1 MDKQPKNARN
11 GRLFARLAGHT
22 EYLKPSGAGFRL
34 REYIET
40 PYDEFGIIDKRELF
54 RRLLGSVSVDFY
66 WDGSYEG
73 PHHLLWPRSHYTT
86 GGAHPERPLSERFR
100 GAPSLRVIL
109 RRDLHDWLHEATQPP
124 QVPSR
129 EVMWHHDHE
138 QGQILRLYDT
148 IRHRSLSKI
157 HGMSHEQKEAYRLRR
172 FHELLG
178 EMDDG
183 HVGLMPQR
191 EALARMP
198 LMEARAVIRSLARVQ
213 GLSNDSSCQRAF
225 FADPYRALHK

>member
-54 RRLLGSVSVDFY
+54 RRLLGSVSADFY
-66 WDGSYEG
+66 WGGSYEG
-73 PHHLLWPRSHYTT
+73 PHHLLWPRSNYTS
-86 GGAHPERPLSERFR
+86 GSAQPQRPLSERFR
-100 GAPSLRVIL
+100 GAPSLRVIVP
-109 RRDLHDWLHEATQPP
+109 RDLHDWLHEATQPP
-124 QVPSR
+124 RVPSR
-129 EVMWHHDHE
+129 DVMWHHDHE
-138 QGQILRLYDT
+138 QGQIMRLYDT

-157 HGMSHEQKEAYRLRR
+157 HDMSHDQKEAYRLQR
-172 FHELLG
+172 FHELLD

-183 HVGLMPQR
+183 QVGLMPPR
-191 EALARMP
+191 ETLALMP
-198 LMEARAVIRSLARVQ
+198 LAEARSAIRSLARVQ
-213 GLSNDSSCQRAF
+213 GLSNDPSCQRAF
-225 FADPYRALHK
+225 FTDPLPNAA